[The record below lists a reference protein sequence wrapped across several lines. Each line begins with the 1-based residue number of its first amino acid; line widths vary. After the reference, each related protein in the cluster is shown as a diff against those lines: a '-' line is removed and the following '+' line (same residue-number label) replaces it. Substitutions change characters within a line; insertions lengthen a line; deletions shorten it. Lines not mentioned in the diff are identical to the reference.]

1 MSMYSSGVK
10 PGEIPPIYDEVMLA
24 RKGQEIR
31 HASSS
36 MPWWNPRYWRKR
48 IWVAIIIV
56 IIVIVIII
64 VAVAVERARKNMYP
78 DYTPLS
84 YSLKDT
90 YGGESFFDQFSYFT
104 GYDPTEGFVH
114 YVPEAQAK
122 DLNLTYVTPS
132 TAVLRVDT
140 SVGPNSKPNASTG
153 RFSVRIES
161 KKTYENG
168 LFIFDVKHTPYGCG
182 TWPALWLT
190 DRYNWPNHGE
200 IDVMESTNKAEDGN
214 QMTLHTTGD
223 CSMDVRRE
231 ETGKTLQKNCNH
243 EKDDNAGCGVLS
255 KPSGYGTVFNKNGG
269 GVMAVE
275 WRHEGIRMWQF
286 GRDSIPSDI
295 KGNNP
300 KPNTWGT
307 AVADFPNTHC
317 DIGTHFKNQSII
329 ANIDLCGS
337 LVYHVW
343 DDSGCSGKCTDLVA
357 NNPEAFENAYWEFG
371 TFQVYQAS

>member
-48 IWVAIIIV
+48 IWATIIIV
-56 IIVIVIII
+56 ILVIVIII

-78 DYTPLS
+78 DYSPLS
-84 YSLKDT
+84 YTLKDT
-90 YGGESFFDQFSYFT
+90 YGGESFFDQFNYFT

-122 DLNLTYVTPS
+122 DLNLTYVSPS
-132 TAVLRVDT
+132 TAVLKVDT

-190 DRYNWPNHGE
+190 DRY
-200 IDVMESTNKAEDGN
+200 MESTNKAEDGN

-255 KPSGYGTVFNKNGG
+255 KPAGYGSVFNKNGG

-300 KPNTWGT
+300 KPDTWGT

>member
-1 MSMYSSGVK
+1 
-10 PGEIPPIYDEVMLA
+10 
-24 RKGQEIR
+24 
-31 HASSS
+31 
-36 MPWWNPRYWRKR
+36 
-48 IWVAIIIV
+48 
-56 IIVIVIII
+56 
-64 VAVAVERARKNMYP
+64 
-78 DYTPLS
+78 
-84 YSLKDT
+84 
-90 YGGESFFDQFSYFT
+90 
-104 GYDPTEGFVH
+104 
-114 YVPEAQAK
+114 
-122 DLNLTYVTPS
+122 
-132 TAVLRVDT
+132 
-140 SVGPNSKPNASTG
+140 
-153 RFSVRIES
+153 
-161 KKTYENG
+161 
-168 LFIFDVKHTPYGCG
+168 
-182 TWPALWLT
+182 
-190 DRYNWPNHGE
+190 
-200 IDVMESTNKAEDGN
+200 MESTNKAEDGN

-255 KPSGYGTVFNKNGG
+255 KPAGYGSVFNKNGG

-300 KPNTWGT
+300 KPDTWGT

-343 DDSGCSGKCTDLVA
+343 DDSGCKLAHILVRH
-357 NNPEAFENAYWEFG
+357 NADY
-371 TFQVYQAS
+371 FQVRVNALISSPTTQKHLRMRIGSLGLSKYTRQVKPEFVQSRSCAVCSFESAALRTKGSSSCNYGIGSHCRHKFFC